1 MDTIDIYCRVLFINP
16 DTRQY
21 QQNSMKVIPS
31 PVYEP
36 NCIMDNMS
44 PLYVRVPIP
53 LDREYIANYS
63 EFRPE
68 KKILA
73 EIGFDDKIKESAA
86 DAVECEERVIKPILT
101 VKGVKLLRDLLQEEE
116 KDETDEVDEELEK
129 NEIWIEE

>member
-1 MDTIDIYCRVLFINP
+1 MDIDIYCRVLFINP

-36 NCIMDNMS
+36 DCIMDNMS
-44 PLYVRVPIP
+44 PLYIKIPIP

-68 KKILA
+68 EKILT
-73 EIGFDDKIKESAA
+73 EIGFGDKIEDTEKLES
-86 DAVECEERVIKPILT
+86 VECEERVIKPILT
-101 VKGVKLLRDLLQEEE
+101 LKGVKLLRDLLQEEE
-116 KDETDEVDEELEK
+116 KDETDEVDEELEN
-129 NEIWIEE
+129 NEEWIY